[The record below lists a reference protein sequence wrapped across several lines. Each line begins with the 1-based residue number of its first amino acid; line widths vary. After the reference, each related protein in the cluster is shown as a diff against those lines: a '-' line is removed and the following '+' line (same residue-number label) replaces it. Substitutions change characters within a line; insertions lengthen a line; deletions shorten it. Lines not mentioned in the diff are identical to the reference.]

1 MALEH
6 RELYTPPSFLYATY
20 GFAGLVLS
28 TILILGV
35 LAVFK
40 REKKLQP
47 EKTPLIS
54 EKPKFIENIA
64 DVSINIEAQ
73 YNSNFINS
81 PASIY
86 IPPETDFEDISI
98 LEAWPDDLDNT
109 EPPRYSLPT
118 SIIDNYE
125 EIKI

>member
-20 GFAGLVLS
+20 GFASIVLL

-35 LAVFK
+35 LAVLK
-40 REKKLQP
+40 REKKLVS
-47 EKTPLIS
+47 EKTPLIK

-64 DVSINIEAQ
+64 DVSISIEPQ
-73 YNSNFINS
+73 YSSNFINTPS
-81 PASIY
+81 SIY
-86 IPPETDFEDISI
+86 IPPETDFENISI
-98 LEAWPDDLDNT
+98 LEAWPDDLYNT